1 MYTGMTC
8 QHQLLPD
15 RRRLTVHGQEV
26 AVATGFAFDRYS
38 AGNAADPYP
47 LFRRLREEQPV
58 HFAAEFGVWVVSRYD
73 DVRRVLMDPTRFSS
87 AFRLRSPDVPAPGV
101 ADVLAGGYPE
111 VAALVNEDPP
121 AHRHTRDLVV
131 RAFTARRIAALE
143 PYVAEVAGELL
154 DAMEPRGEADLVA
167 ELAGPLPLR
176 VICEL
181 IGLPAWDAPRV
192 LEWTRQLSALAAA
205 GASADEQQT
214 AAYESVAFERY
225 LAAEIL
231 DRRVRPRDDLL
242 TELTRV
248 QSEGEGLSDRQLVS
262 LLISLVVAG
271 HGTTADLVAGALV
284 QLLHRPELWA
294 AVGDDPQLL
303 AAVVE
308 ETLRFDPPVQGMFRR
323 AVFDVHIAGV
333 AIPAGAELFVLAAGA
348 SRDYAVFE
356 KADEF
361 VPGRPDGDRHLAF
374 GRGIHY
380 CLGAS
385 LARMEAQTAL
395 RLVRQRLPRL
405 RITPGVEI
413 PYLPDLVH
421 RGPHRLP
428 ATWT

>member
-1 MYTGMTC
+1 MYTGMTR

-15 RRRLTVHGQEV
+15 RGRLTVHGQEV
-26 AVATGFAFDRYS
+26 AVATGFTFDRYS

-87 AFRLRSPDVPAPGV
+87 AFRLRSPAVPAPGV

-131 RAFTARRIAALE
+131 RAFTARRVAALQ

-154 DAMEPRGEADLVA
+154 DTIEPRGEADLVA

-192 LEWTRQLSALAAA
+192 LEWTRQLSALAVA
-205 GASADEQQT
+205 GAGADEQQT

-248 QSEGEGLSDRQLVS
+248 QSDGERLSDRQLVS
-262 LLISLVVAG
+262 LLISLVFAG
-271 HGTTADLVAGALV
+271 HGTTADLIAGALV
-284 QLLHRPELWA
+284 QLRHRPARSCSCWLPVRAGTTRCSRRRTRSSPGARTGTGTSRSAAASTTAWA
-294 AVGDDPQLL
+294 RRWPGWRRRPRCSWYGSGCPGCASRPASRSRTCPTWCTAARTASPPPGPDHDLNRPAGRSAGGDRAQRPGHVV
-303 AAVVE
+303 AA
-308 ETLRFDPPVQGMFRR
+308 FQHDPPAARR
-323 AVFDVHIAGV
+323 
-333 AIPAGAELFVLAAGA
+333 
-348 SRDYAVFE
+348 
-356 KADEF
+356 
-361 VPGRPDGDRHLAF
+361 
-374 GRGIHY
+374 
-380 CLGAS
+380 
-385 LARMEAQTAL
+385 
-395 RLVRQRLPRL
+395 
-405 RITPGVEI
+405 
-413 PYLPDLVH
+413 
-421 RGPHRLP
+421 
-428 ATWT
+428 